1 MSGLVDLHLHYV
13 PAVDD
18 GVRTLDESRRMLE
31 GLAALGYERCVATPH
46 IRSGMFENRKPALE
60 QSFSGLRAELAGTSS
75 IPELGLASEH
85 FFDDVFW
92 DLFQRDQV
100 LPYPGRHAILVE
112 LHPDRWPHGLTRRF
126 FDMQVRGLRP
136 VIAHPERYT
145 PLASSTEPL
154 DALLDAG
161 AMTQLDLMS
170 LVGRYGDRPRRVAE
184 RMLEE
189 GAYDIA
195 CSDAHRPEDVELVG
209 RSIERLRELVG
220 DADAESLLATN
231 PAGVLDGSYDP

>member
-1 MSGLVDLHLHYV
+1 MSDFVDLHLHYV
-13 PAVDD
+13 PGVDD
-18 GVRTLDESRRMLE
+18 GVRTLDETKRMLE
-31 GLAALGYERCVATPH
+31 GLAAIGYVKCVATPH
-46 IRSGMFENRKPALE
+46 IRSGMFDNRKAGLE
-60 QSFSGLRAELAGTSS
+60 KAFRDATAQLEGSRVPT
-75 IPELGLASEH
+75 LGLASEH

-92 DLFQRDQV
+92 QLFEKREV
-100 LPYPGRHAILVE
+100 LPYPGENAILVE
-112 LHPDRWPHGLTRRF
+112 LHPDRWPRGLTERF
-126 FDMQVRGLRP
+126 FQMQVRGLRP
-136 VIAHPERYT
+136 MIAHPERYS
-145 PLASSTEPL
+145 PLVNETEPL

-209 RSIERLRELVG
+209 RSIVRLRELIG
-220 DADAESLLATN
+220 ADEAHALLATN

>member
-1 MSGLVDLHLHYV
+1 MSGFVDLHLHYV
-13 PAVDD
+13 PGIDD
-18 GVRTLDESRRMLE
+18 GVRTVDEAKRMLE
-31 GLAALGYERCVATPH
+31 GLRALGYVRCVATPH
-46 IRSGMFENRKPALE
+46 IRSGMFDNRKAGLE
-60 QSFSGLRAELAGTSS
+60 KGFREVSEQLAGAD

-92 DLFQRDQV
+92 QLFEQREV
-100 LPYPGRHAILVE
+100 LPYPGDSAILVE
-112 LHPDRWPHGLTRRF
+112 LHPDRWPRGLTDRF
-126 FDMQVRGLRP
+126 FKMQLRGLRP
-136 VIAHPERYT
+136 VIAHPERYS
-145 PLASSTEPL
+145 PLADDTTPL

-195 CSDAHRPEDVELVG
+195 CSDAHRPEDIDHVA
-209 RSIERLRELVG
+209 RAIDRLRVLIGNDEANALM
-220 DADAESLLATN
+220 ATN

>member
-1 MSGLVDLHLHYV
+1 MNGLVDLHLHYV
-13 PAVDD
+13 PGVDD
-18 GVRTLDESRRMLE
+18 GVRTLDETRRMLE
-31 GLAALGYERCVATPH
+31 GLKALGYARCVATPH
-46 IRSGMFENRKPALE
+46 IRSGMFENRKAGLEKGFHDAIAQLDPA
-60 QSFSGLRAELAGTSS
+60 T
-75 IPELGLASEH
+75 IPAVGLASEH

-92 DLFQRDQV
+92 QLFERREV
-100 LPYPGRHAILVE
+100 LPYPGENAILVE
-112 LHPDRWPHGLTRRF
+112 LHPDRWPRGLTERF
-126 FDMQVRGLRP
+126 FQMQVRGLRP
-136 VIAHPERYT
+136 MIAHPERYA
-145 PLASSTEPL
+145 PLATETDPL

-195 CSDAHRPEDVELVG
+195 CSDAHRPEDVDHVA
-209 RSIERLRELVG
+209 RAIERLRELVG
-220 DADAESLLATN
+220 ADEVKALLVTN

>member
-1 MSGLVDLHLHYV
+1 MSGYVDLHLHYV
-13 PAVDD
+13 PGVDD
-18 GVRTLDESRRMLE
+18 GVRTIDESRRLLE
-31 GLAALGYERCVATPH
+31 GLHALGYARCVATPH
-46 IRSGMFENRKPALE
+46 IRSGMFENRKEGLE
-60 QSFSGLRAELAGTSS
+60 AGFREVVTALAGAR

-92 DLFQRDQV
+92 QIFERRQV
-100 LPYPGRHAILVE
+100 LPYPGDNAILVE
-112 LHPDRWPHGLTRRF
+112 LHPDRWPRGLTERLF
-126 FDMQVRGLRP
+126 QIQLRGLRP
-136 VIAHPERYT
+136 VIAHPERYA
-145 PLASSTEPL
+145 PLADETDPL

-195 CSDAHRPEDVELVG
+195 CTDAHRPEDLEHVARAIDRLRALVG
-209 RSIERLRELVG
+209 TSEVETLLVK
-220 DADAESLLATN
+220 N

>member
-1 MSGLVDLHLHYV
+1 MSGYVDLHLHYV
-13 PAVDD
+13 PGVDD
-18 GVRTLDESRRMLE
+18 GVRTFEETRRMLE
-31 GLAALGYERCVATPH
+31 GLHALGYARCVATPH
-46 IRSGMFENRKPALE
+46 IRSGMFENRKAGLE
-60 QSFSGLRAELAGTSS
+60 KSFSEIREQLKGLAVPA
-75 IPELGLASEH
+75 IGLASEH

-92 DLFQRDQV
+92 QLFERREV
-100 LPYPGRHAILVE
+100 LPYPGDNAILVE
-112 LHPDRWPHGLTRRF
+112 LHPDRWPHGLTERF
-126 FDMQVRGLRP
+126 FQMQVRGLRP
-136 VIAHPERYT
+136 MIAHPERYS
-145 PLASSTEPL
+145 PLADETAPL

-195 CSDAHRPEDVELVG
+195 CSDAHRPEDVDHVAKA
-209 RSIERLRELVG
+209 IDRLRELVG
-220 DADAESLLATN
+220 ASELVTLLKTN

>member
-1 MSGLVDLHLHYV
+1 MSGFVDLHLHYV
-13 PAVDD
+13 PGVDD
-18 GVRTLDESRRMLE
+18 GVRTLDETRRMLE
-31 GLAALGYERCVATPH
+31 GLGAIGYTRCIATPH
-46 IRSGMFENRKPALE
+46 IRSGMFENRKGALE
-60 QSFSGLRAELAGTSS
+60 QGFGAVREHLGGLRV
-75 IPELGLASEH
+75 PEIGLASEH

-92 DLFQRDQV
+92 QLFQRGEV
-100 LPYPGRHAILVE
+100 LPYPGGHAILVE
-112 LHPDRWPHGLTRRF
+112 LHPDRWPQGLTRRF

-136 VIAHPERYT
+136 VIAHPERYA
-145 PLASSTEPL
+145 PLATSTDPL

-170 LVGRYGDRPRRVAE
+170 LVGRYGDRPRRIAE

-195 CSDAHRPEDVELVG
+195 CSDAHRPEDVDLVA

-220 DADAESLLATN
+220 DEDATALLATN
-231 PAGVLDGSYDP
+231 PRGLLDGSYDP

>member
-1 MSGLVDLHLHYV
+1 MSGYVDLHLHYV

-18 GVRTLDESRRMLE
+18 GVRSFDETRRMLE
-31 GLAALGYERCVATPH
+31 GLYALGYARCVATPH
-46 IRSGMFENRKPALE
+46 IRSGMFENRKAGLE
-60 QSFSGLRAELAGTSS
+60 KSFAAVRDQLAGLDV
-75 IPELGLASEH
+75 PQLGLASEH

-92 DLFQRDQV
+92 QLFERREV
-100 LPYPGRHAILVE
+100 LPYPGDNAILVE
-112 LHPDRWPHGLTRRF
+112 LHPDRWPHGLTQRF
-126 FDMQVRGLRP
+126 FQMQVRGLRP
-136 VIAHPERYT
+136 MIAHPERYA
-145 PLASSTEPL
+145 PLAEETTPL

-195 CSDAHRPEDVELVG
+195 CSDAHRPEDVEHVAKA
-209 RSIERLRELVG
+209 IERLRELVG
-220 DADAESLLATN
+220 ASELVTLMKTN